1 MLPHGVF
8 FFCVH
13 ETTVCVACVF
23 VWRVCLCV
31 RLQSFDSLISTVEQ
45 TGSTRNE
52 IRRTEGLIDTL
63 QERNTNLNMDRVQ
76 ADLDAIKAENTQ
88 LAKRLGI
95 KK

>member
-1 MLPHGVF
+1 MLCALCCITACSLF
-8 FFCVH
+8 VH
-13 ETTVCVACVF
+13 VSVVIVCVCV
-23 VWRVCLCV
+23 C
-31 RLQSFDSLISTVEQ
+31 LQSFDSLISTVEQ

>member
-1 MLPHGVF
+1 MLHHGVF
-8 FFCVH
+8 FVCARVGRH
-13 ETTVCVACVF
+13 CVCVC
-23 VWRVCLCV
+23 
-31 RLQSFDSLISTVEQ
+31 LQSFDSLISTVEQ